1 MPPIRK
7 NGCGKQLPQPKTH
20 TTPADRQA
28 MTTHRAERYANFPRK
43 AQRTGRSSPPD
54 TMSCRS
60 SAGNQ
65 VHPLNSSLIFSYPT
79 TRAAKKQPSFAA
91 HSSFY
96 RLKHGKDRLSAVFFR
111 SLSVF
116 PVCSSG
122 MIQKNRKGGLTYG
135 GHHIHLHGVRRG
147 GAEPGHHPAHR
158 TSGSVMFPLTSGFS
172 IYIIFSFKKYKYI

>member
-28 MTTHRAERYANFPRK
+28 MTTHRAERYTNFPRK
-43 AQRTGRSSPPD
+43 AQRTGRSAPPD

-79 TRAAKKQPSFAA
+79 TRAAKKQPPFAA
-91 HSSFY
+91 YGSFY
-96 RLKHGKDRLSAVFFR
+96 RLKHGKDRRKAVFSCILKTTR
-111 SLSVF
+111 W
-116 PVCSSG
+116 
-122 MIQKNRKGGLTYG
+122 
-135 GHHIHLHGVRRG
+135 
-147 GAEPGHHPAHR
+147 A
-158 TSGSVMFPLTSGFS
+158 SGS
-172 IYIIFSFKKYKYI
+172 KKAAADEEKENSLCYSRDAVWQLQTTKQREAIQE

>member
-43 AQRTGRSSPPD
+43 AQRTGRSAPPN

-65 VHPLNSSLIFSYPT
+65 VHPLNSSLVFFLSYHTCRKKATPSFPRGPISFLPDSEEEQHNYQNKGEGAITFSLNVCGLKRTWYKASMGLFFGCCGRWT
-79 TRAAKKQPSFAA
+79 FLCLGRNFKKSVEKLIKICHTKIMHLRGKELCTICAAK
-91 HSSFY
+91 
-96 RLKHGKDRLSAVFFR
+96 
-111 SLSVF
+111 
-116 PVCSSG
+116 
-122 MIQKNRKGGLTYG
+122 
-135 GHHIHLHGVRRG
+135 
-147 GAEPGHHPAHR
+147 
-158 TSGSVMFPLTSGFS
+158 
-172 IYIIFSFKKYKYI
+172 

>member
-43 AQRTGRSSPPD
+43 AQRTGRSAPPD

-65 VHPLNSSLIFSYPT
+65 VHPLNSSLVFSYPT
-79 TRAAKKQPSFAA
+79 TRAAKKQPRPLLWPYQLSGGQRRRTAQLPKCGRRCNYLLPQCLRFKKNLIQGFPCVCFSAAAADGLFVFAA
-91 HSSFY
+91 GISENQ
-96 RLKHGKDRLSAVFFR
+96 LKS
-111 SLSVF
+111 
-116 PVCSSG
+116 
-122 MIQKNRKGGLTYG
+122 
-135 GHHIHLHGVRRG
+135 
-147 GAEPGHHPAHR
+147 
-158 TSGSVMFPLTSGFS
+158 
-172 IYIIFSFKKYKYI
+172 